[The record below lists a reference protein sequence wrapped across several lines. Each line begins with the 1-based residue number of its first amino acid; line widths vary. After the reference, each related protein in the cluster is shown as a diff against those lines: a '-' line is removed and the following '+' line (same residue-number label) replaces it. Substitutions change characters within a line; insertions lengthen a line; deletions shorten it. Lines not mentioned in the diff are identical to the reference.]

1 MLFLGPPETFS
12 SAELSMRSKRT
23 LTSLAFSGSLAP
35 TLTETLLSSRP
46 MMRKSPERKWRLSWL
61 PEGKSTKKGWSR
73 RLVTSILLDWPWAR
87 GAHKTARPSKWM
99 ALCTGTLLVMLNIET
114 KTRCEMFLNS
124 REYSGLSR
132 KKRGVSFGNPKIAGA
147 TPPLE
152 FRSPGDGRDEE
163 EAVAFFERAGFAAEE
178 ADVFFIEVDIEELA
192 DLPLIV
198 ADVAPEVG
206 EAGCQLVE
214 GFGDRGRATV

>member
-99 ALCTGTLLVMLNIET
+99 ALCTGTLLVMLNTET
-114 KTRCEMFLNS
+114 KTRCESFLNL
-124 REYSGLSR
+124 RKYLEFGR
-132 KKRGVSFGNPKIAGA
+132 KKRAAPFATQKIEAA
-147 TPPLE
+147 LRPQDSRPPA
-152 FRSPGDGRDEE
+152 DGRAEE
-163 EAVAFFERAGFAAEE
+163 ERVASLE
-178 ADVFFIEVDIEELA
+178 
-192 DLPLIV
+192 
-198 ADVAPEVG
+198 
-206 EAGCQLVE
+206 
-214 GFGDRGRATV
+214 

>member
-99 ALCTGTLLVMLNIET
+99 ALCTGTLLMMLNIET
-114 KTRCEMFLNS
+114 KTRGEMFP
-124 REYSGLSR
+124 EFSGILWTQP
-132 KKRGVSFGNPKIAGA
+132 KKEGRLLWQPKNCRRDSAARIPIPRRWTGRGGG
-147 TPPLE
+147 
-152 FRSPGDGRDEE
+152 GR
-163 EAVAFFERAGFAAEE
+163 
-178 ADVFFIEVDIEELA
+178 L
-192 DLPLIV
+192 L
-198 ADVAPEVG
+198 
-206 EAGCQLVE
+206 
-214 GFGDRGRATV
+214 

>member
-1 MLFLGPPETFS
+1 MDGFMHGHTPV
-12 SAELSMRSKRT
+12 
-23 LTSLAFSGSLAP
+23 
-35 TLTETLLSSRP
+35 LLRI
-46 MMRKSPERKWRLSWL
+46 
-61 PEGKSTKKGWSR
+61 GTK
-73 RLVTSILLDWPWAR
+73 A
-87 GAHKTARPSKWM
+87 
-99 ALCTGTLLVMLNIET
+99 
-114 KTRCEMFLNS
+114 RCEMFPEFS
-124 REYSGLSR
+124 EMIWIQPT
-132 KKRGVSFGNPKIAGA
+132 KRPSAWATEMRPGA

-206 EAGCQLVE
+206 EAGC
-214 GFGDRGRATV
+214 